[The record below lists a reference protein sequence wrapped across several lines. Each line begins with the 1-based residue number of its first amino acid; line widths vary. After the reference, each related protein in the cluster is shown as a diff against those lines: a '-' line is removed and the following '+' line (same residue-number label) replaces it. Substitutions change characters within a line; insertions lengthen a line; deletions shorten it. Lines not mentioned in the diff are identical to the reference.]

1 MQDPFL
7 ALHRNT
13 WVAHGSRE
21 RLRKGAW
28 QPHHRGVF
36 RLDLAAG
43 RDQTAWPRSSDWRGG
58 SSHFPAQGAQAAFPP
73 HSPRRSHLT
82 AGTGLGLYSWCPTEL
97 AGDARSH
104 ASLSKWGASIPPH
117 VAGKGSPPQ
126 RGWGP
131 ALPRTAPLP
140 SMSIGSE
147 ETANWIRGSE
157 TKPAGNRHFCSLPGA
172 EALSLCWLMSPCW
185 LPSGRHTGALYV
197 QPETAVIQHKS
208 ILGRVWGKNEML
220 ASLQKREIISLGMTE
235 L

>member
-82 AGTGLGLYSWCPTEL
+82 SWDRLGAILMMPHRTSRGCQKPRQLLKVRCKYPTPRGREGVTTPMGLRP
-97 AGDARSH
+97 
-104 ASLSKWGASIPPH
+104 
-117 VAGKGSPPQ
+117 
-126 RGWGP
+126 
-131 ALPRTAPLP
+131 APLP

-220 ASLQKREIISLGMTE
+220 ASLQKRKIISLGMTE